1 MKKVKIKSIKQ
12 SNGLW
17 GTPINCYKINGSPPK
32 DHDLNI
38 LASAILIAIDEQY
51 NIKFSVKY
59 MDYTEDGFYVIL
71 TDEKIQKNKLLL
83 IKYDICLLEDNTI
96 IYFESVEEKNNYLR
110 KHKIKKIMNKNG

>member
-1 MKKVKIKSIKQ
+1 MKKVKIKSNKQ
-12 SNGLW
+12 TNGLW

-51 NIKFSVKY
+51 NIKFSVEY
-59 MDYTEDGFYVIL
+59 MDYDGFYVIL
-71 TDEKIQKNKLLL
+71 TDEKIQKNKLIL

-110 KHKIKKIMNKNG
+110 KHKIKRIMNKNG

>member
-1 MKKVKIKSIKQ
+1 MIRVKIKTKKQ
-12 SNGLW
+12 DNGLW
-17 GTPINCYKINGSPPK
+17 GTPNNCYKINGSPPK

-96 IYFESVEEKNNYLR
+96 IYFDDIEERKIYLR
-110 KHKIKKIMNKNG
+110 KLKIKRIMNKNG